1 MDNPPH
7 HHRRGASQMAP
18 APSST
23 ATTRLG
29 SVGMGRAHPSA
40 GAGRSRQGAQT
51 RTQGPTWKL
60 AGLAGKQEAH
70 DGHDE

>member
-1 MDNPPH
+1 MENPPY

-29 SVGMGRAHPSA
+29 SVGMDRAHPGT

-51 RTQGPTWKL
+51 ATQGPTWKL
-60 AGLAGKQEAH
+60 AGGAGKQEPH
-70 DGHDE
+70 DKHEG